1 MGPMSHVLVTGA
13 SGLVGSRVASVLS
26 AAGHEV
32 TGTFRAHP
40 ERLRGSGCCA
50 SAVELDLA
58 DDRSLE
64 AAFRSA
70 WPEAVV
76 HCAALSDL
84 AACESDPEK
93 ARRMNYDATLKLA
106 RMSGAFGCRFIFC
119 STDQVF
125 DGEAGGYREE
135 DVPAPIH
142 VYGATKRD
150 AEQELLRIHPAA
162 TVLRLS
168 LVYGLSPSGDRSV
181 SERIV
186 NALSRG
192 ERLRL
197 FVDEFRTP
205 ILADDVAQVILRIL
219 PEHEPQILHVAGPER
234 LSRYD
239 LGLRVAAAHGL
250 DPAGIEAVRRDDV
263 ATTPRRPKDLSLDI
277 TRLRT

>member
-1 MGPMSHVLVTGA
+1 MSHVLVTGA
-13 SGLVGSRVASVLS
+13 SGLVGCRVASVLS

-32 TGTFRAHP
+32 AGTFHAHP
-40 ERLRGSGCCA
+40 ERLQSAGCCK
-50 SAVELDLA
+50 SAVALDLA

-64 AAFRSA
+64 AAFRAA

-84 AACESDPEK
+84 AACEAEPDK
-93 ARRMNYDATLKLA
+93 ARRLNLDATVKLA
-106 RMSGAFGCRFIFC
+106 RMSGAFGSRFIFC

-142 VYGATKRD
+142 VYGQTKRD
-150 AEQELLRIHPAA
+150 AEQELVHIHPAA

-168 LVYGLSPSGDRSV
+168 LVCGKSPSGDRSV
-181 SERIV
+181 SEQIV

-197 FVDEFRTP
+197 FSDEFRTP
-205 ILADDVAQVILRIL
+205 VLADDVAQVILRIL

-234 LSRYD
+234 LSRHE
-239 LGLRVAAAHGL
+239 LGLRV
-250 DPAGIEAVRRDDV
+250 EV
-263 ATTPRRPKDLSLDI
+263 A
-277 TRLRT
+277 